1 MMTLV
6 MFSLKAVE
14 EEDKM
19 TPEQLAIKNV
29 GKQVKYFILVCK
41 KTVFQLVIIVILSL
55 LVCKNNF
62 IFSLFNICGVFAG
75 SQEALGGAR

>member
-6 MFSLKAVE
+6 VFSLKAVE

-29 GKQVKYFILVCK
+29 GKQVKYFLLDCK
-41 KTVFQLVIIVILSL
+41 KNCVSISYCNL
-55 LVCKNNF
+55 KF
-62 IFSLFNICGVFAG
+62 IGLQKQFYLFFI
-75 SQEALGGAR
+75 